1 MKGNR
6 AVASLS
12 RRGGALL
19 FVTCLLVLA
28 AGCDTTQNEELRKLQ
43 AKNSYENAVRN
54 LTANR
59 LALGMAALKE
69 AIQLDPPNAQF
80 HNTLGLVYLNLGRPI
95 DGQAEIEMAIELD
108 KNNADYNHNLGIA
121 LAQQGKF
128 EEAIVAYKKALAFPT
143 YSTPEVAYYNMGEAF
158 IRLRKPQEA
167 VESFRAA
174 IQLEPTMVAAHYGLG
189 LALSQ
194 AGQPDDAKAAF
205 RQARDLD
212 PASPFSELAKH
223 ALKQLGEGG

>member
-6 AVASLS
+6 AVSSLS

-28 AGCDTTQNEELRKLQ
+28 VGCDTTQNEELRKLQ

-69 AIQLDPPNAQF
+69 AIQLDPQNAQF

-128 EEAIVAYKKALAFPT
+128 EEAIAAYKKALSFPT

-158 IRLRKPQEA
+158 VRLPSLGQSRHPARTDHGRRPLRSGAGSVPGWEA
-167 VESFRAA
+167 
-174 IQLEPTMVAAHYGLG
+174 G
-189 LALSQ
+189 
-194 AGQPDDAKAAF
+194 
-205 RQARDLD
+205 
-212 PASPFSELAKH
+212 
-223 ALKQLGEGG
+223 

>member
-28 AGCDTTQNEELRKLQ
+28 AGCDTTQNEELQKLQ

-69 AIQLDPPNAQF
+69 AIQLDPQNAQF

-128 EEAIVAYKKALAFPT
+128 EEAIVAYKKALSFPT

-194 AGQPDDAKAAF
+194 AGKPDEAKAAF